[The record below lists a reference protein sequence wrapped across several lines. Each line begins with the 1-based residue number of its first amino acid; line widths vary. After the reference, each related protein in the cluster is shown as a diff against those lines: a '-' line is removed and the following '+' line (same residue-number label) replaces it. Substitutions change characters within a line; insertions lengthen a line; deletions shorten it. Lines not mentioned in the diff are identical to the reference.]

1 MVKKVRTEKV
11 TMCTYLNDIKDGDIS
26 RDQDVQRQF
35 CSDNSFINGLG
46 VTILTGDYL
55 PPIIL
60 GEVIQK
66 DCGAIQQ
73 YVIDGNQRTTALSMI
88 RYANYRFTSSI
99 EDSIIPYQDK
109 KRDKNGM
116 IIIDSEGNIEWEI
129 KEFDIKNKTY
139 KDFPTPLQKIFDSY
153 QVETVIHQDCDMK
166 DLSKLV
172 RRYNNHRSMNT
183 SQKSLTYLDTF
194 ARKAKTI
201 SVERFFKDSIDYS
214 ENQSNKGLYERIVCE
229 SVMSVFHLD
238 NWKSSPKQMSIFLN
252 EHSSMEEFD
261 VISGYANR
269 LENVCSDKYQKVFVP
284 KDIAVWF
291 AAFDKFTKYGLED
304 KCFTEFMDKF
314 TNEMTDMEIDGET
327 WNNCTKK
334 RNTKDKKTMNVKIH
348 ILSKCIED
356 YFGISK
362 NNTTIGKNEMI
373 DCEKKEKKS
382 VVDTELKHN
391 VVVENKENTSE
402 KSCTNTDKDKIY
414 SGKREE
420 KDILSFLRECVD
432 ENISEDDVKD
442 YMEDLEI
449 LTLDVNNKSRLL
461 NYENRK
467 SLLGI
472 VAYSYKKDIQID
484 EWFIDYFD
492 RMNCYDS
499 DQKKNYLNMRNSFI
513 TYQKKHNVA

>member
-11 TMCTYLNDIKDGDIS
+11 TMYSYLNDIKDGDIS

-35 CSDNSFINGLG
+35 CSDNSFVNGIG

-60 GEVIQK
+60 GEVPQK
-66 DCGAIQQ
+66 DCGVVQQ

-88 RYANYRFTSSI
+88 RYANYKFTSST
-99 EDSIIPYQDK
+99 EDSVISYQEK
-109 KRDKNGM
+109 KRDKNGVV
-116 IIIDSEGNIEWEI
+116 IIDDDGNIEWEI
-129 KEFDIKNKTY
+129 KEFDIKNKCY
-139 KDFPTPLQKIFDSY
+139 KDFPVPLQKIFDSY
-153 QVETVIHQDCDMK
+153 QVETVIHQDCNMK

-172 RRYNNHRSMNT
+172 RRYNNHKSMNT

-201 SVERFFKDSIDYS
+201 SVEGFFKDSIDYS

-238 NWKSSPKQMSIFLN
+238 NWKSSPKQISIFLN
-252 EHSSMEEFD
+252 EHGTTEEFD
-261 VISGYANR
+261 VISEYAKR
-269 LENVCSDKYQKVFVP
+269 LENVCGDKYQKIFVP

-291 AAFDKFTKYGLED
+291 AAFDKFTKYELED
-304 KCFTEFMDKF
+304 KYFTEFIDKF
-314 TNEMTDMEIDGET
+314 TSEMKDVDVDGET
-327 WNNCTKK
+327 WNNCAKK
-334 RNTKDKKTMNVKIH
+334 RNTKDKKTMTVKIH

-362 NNTTIGKNEMI
+362 NNTEIGKKEMI
-373 DCEKKEKKS
+373 DCENNEKKS
-382 VVDTELKHN
+382 LVDTELKRN
-391 VVVENKENTSE
+391 VVAENKKNTNE
-402 KSCTNTDKDKIY
+402 KSGINTDKGKIY
-414 SGKREE
+414 SGKKEE
-420 KDILSFLRECVD
+420 KDILSFLRQCVD

-442 YMEDLEI
+442 YMDDLEI

-461 NYENRK
+461 NNENRK

-472 VAYSYKKDIQID
+472 IAYSYKKDSQID

>member
-11 TMCTYLNDIKDGDIS
+11 TMYSYLNDIKDGDIS

-35 CSDNSFINGLG
+35 CSDNSFVNGIG

-60 GEVIQK
+60 GEVPQK
-66 DCGAIQQ
+66 DCGVVQQ

-88 RYANYRFTSSI
+88 RYANYKFTSST
-99 EDSIIPYQDK
+99 EDSVISYQEK
-109 KRDKNGM
+109 KRDKNGVV
-116 IIIDSEGNIEWEI
+116 IIDDDGNIEWEI
-129 KEFDIKNKTY
+129 KEFDIKNKCY
-139 KDFPTPLQKIFDSY
+139 KDFPVPLQKIFDSY
-153 QVETVIHQDCDMK
+153 QVETVIHQDCNMK

-172 RRYNNHRSMNT
+172 RRYNNHKSMNT

-201 SVERFFKDSIDYS
+201 SVEGFFKDSIDYS

-252 EHSSMEEFD
+252 EHGTTEEFD
-261 VISGYANR
+261 VISEYAKR
-269 LENVCSDKYQKVFVP
+269 LENVCGDKYQKIFVP

-291 AAFDKFTKYGLED
+291 AAFDKFTKYELED
-304 KCFTEFMDKF
+304 KYFTEFIDKF
-314 TNEMTDMEIDGET
+314 TSEMKDVDVDGET
-327 WNNCTKK
+327 WNNCAKK
-334 RNTKDKKTMNVKIH
+334 RNTKDKKTMTVKIH

-356 YFGISK
+356 YFGTTKNVEIMSK
-362 NNTTIGKNEMI
+362 KGIVSGANNNENLSVNKKLEHDSIYENKKIVIEDKNSDIENHKSYL
-373 DCEKKEKKS
+373 KKE
-382 VVDTELKHN
+382 D
-391 VVVENKENTSE
+391 E
-402 KSCTNTDKDKIY
+402 KNM
-414 SGKREE
+414 
-420 KDILSFLRECVD
+420 LLFLRECVD
-432 ENISEDDVKD
+432 ENISEDDLKD
-442 YMEDLEI
+442 YMDDLEI

-472 VAYSYKKDIQID
+472 IAYSYKKDIQID
-484 EWFIDYFD
+484 DWFVDYFD
-492 RMNCYDS
+492 RMNYYDC

-513 TYQKKHNVA
+513 TYQKKHNAA

>member
-11 TMCTYLNDIKDGDIS
+11 TMYSYLNDIKDGDIS

-35 CSDNSFINGLG
+35 CSDNSFVNGIG

-60 GEVIQK
+60 GEVPQK
-66 DCGAIQQ
+66 DCGVVQQ

-88 RYANYRFTSSI
+88 RYANYKFTSST
-99 EDSIIPYQDK
+99 EDSVISYQEK
-109 KRDKNGM
+109 KRDKNGVV
-116 IIIDSEGNIEWEI
+116 IIDDDGNIEWEI
-129 KEFDIKNKTY
+129 KEFDIKNKCY
-139 KDFPTPLQKIFDSY
+139 KDFPVPLQKIFDSY
-153 QVETVIHQDCDMK
+153 QVETVIHQDCNMK

-172 RRYNNHRSMNT
+172 RRYNNHKSMNT

-201 SVERFFKDSIDYS
+201 SVEGFFKDSIDYS

-252 EHSSMEEFD
+252 EHGTTEEFD
-261 VISGYANR
+261 VISEYAKR
-269 LENVCSDKYQKVFVP
+269 LENVCGDKYQKIFVP

-291 AAFDKFTKYGLED
+291 AAFDKFTKYELED
-304 KCFTEFMDKF
+304 KYFTEFIDKF
-314 TNEMTDMEIDGET
+314 TSEMKDVDVDGET
-327 WNNCTKK
+327 WNNCAKK
-334 RNTKDKKTMNVKIH
+334 RNTKDKKTMTVKIH

-362 NNTTIGKNEMI
+362 NNTEIGKKEMI
-373 DCEKKEKKS
+373 DCENNKKKS
-382 VVDTELKHN
+382 LVDNELKRN
-391 VVVENKENTSE
+391 VAAENKKNTNE
-402 KSCTNTDKDKIY
+402 KSGINTDKGKIY
-414 SGKREE
+414 SGKKEE
-420 KDILSFLRECVD
+420 KDILSFLRQCVD

-442 YMEDLEI
+442 YMDDLEI

-461 NYENRK
+461 NNENRK

-472 VAYSYKKDIQID
+472 IAYSYKKDIQID
-484 EWFIDYFD
+484 EWFVDYFD

-499 DQKKNYLNMRNSFI
+499 DQKKNYLNMKNSFI
-513 TYQKKHNVA
+513 TYQKKHNAA

>member
-11 TMCTYLNDIKDGDIS
+11 TMYSYLNDIKDGDIS

-35 CSDNSFINGLG
+35 CSDNSFVNGIG

-60 GEVIQK
+60 GEVPQK
-66 DCGAIQQ
+66 DCGVVQQ

-88 RYANYRFTSSI
+88 RYANYKFTSST
-99 EDSIIPYQDK
+99 EDSVISYQEK
-109 KRDKNGM
+109 KRDKNGVV
-116 IIIDSEGNIEWEI
+116 IIDDDGNIEWEI
-129 KEFDIKNKTY
+129 KEFDIKNKCY
-139 KDFPTPLQKIFDSY
+139 KDFPVPLQKIFDSY
-153 QVETVIHQDCDMK
+153 QVETVIHQDCNMK

-172 RRYNNHRSMNT
+172 RRYNNHKSMNT

-201 SVERFFKDSIDYS
+201 SVEGFFKDSIDYS

-252 EHSSMEEFD
+252 EHGTTEEFD
-261 VISGYANR
+261 VISEYAKR
-269 LENVCSDKYQKVFVP
+269 LENVCGDKYQKIFVP

-291 AAFDKFTKYGLED
+291 AAFDKFTKYELED
-304 KCFTEFMDKF
+304 KYFTEFIDKF
-314 TNEMTDMEIDGET
+314 TSEMKDVDVDGET
-327 WNNCTKK
+327 WNNCAKK
-334 RNTKDKKTMNVKIH
+334 RNTKDKKTMTVKIH

-362 NNTTIGKNEMI
+362 NNTEIGKKEMI
-373 DCEKKEKKS
+373 DCENNEKKS
-382 VVDTELKHN
+382 LVDTELKRN
-391 VVVENKENTSE
+391 VVAENKKNTNE
-402 KSCTNTDKDKIY
+402 KSGINTDKGKIY
-414 SGKREE
+414 SGKKEE
-420 KDILSFLRECVD
+420 KDILSFLRQCVD

-442 YMEDLEI
+442 YMDDLEI

-461 NYENRK
+461 NNENRK

-472 VAYSYKKDIQID
+472 IAYSYKKDSQID

>member
-11 TMCTYLNDIKDGDIS
+11 TMCSYLNDIKDGDIS

-35 CSDNSFINGLG
+35 CSDNSFINGIG

-55 PPIIL
+55 PSIIL
-60 GEVIQK
+60 GEVPQK
-66 DCGAIQQ
+66 DYGVVQQ
-73 YVIDGNQRTTALSMI
+73 YVIDGNQRTTALIMI
-88 RYANYRFTSSI
+88 RYANYRFTSST
-99 EDSIIPYQDK
+99 EDSVISYQDK
-109 KRDKNGM
+109 KRDENGVV
-116 IIIDSEGNIEWEI
+116 IIDSEGNIEWEL

-139 KDFPTPLQKIFDSY
+139 KDFPVPLQKMFDSY
-153 QVETVIHQDCDMK
+153 QVETVIHQDCNMK

-183 SQKSLTYLDTF
+183 SQRSLTYLDTF

-201 SVERFFKDSIDYS
+201 SVEGFFKNSIDYS
-214 ENQSNKGLYERIVCE
+214 ENQSKKGLYERIVCE

-238 NWKSSPKQMSIFLN
+238 NWKASPKQMSIFLN
-252 EHSSMEEFD
+252 EHGTTEEFD
-261 VISGYANR
+261 IISEYAKR
-269 LENVCSDKYQKVFVP
+269 LEIVCGDRYQKVFVP

-291 AAFDKFTKYGLED
+291 AAFDNFTKYGLED
-304 KCFTEFMDKF
+304 KYFTEFIDEFTRKMMD
-314 TNEMTDMEIDGET
+314 MDIDGET

-334 RNTKDKKTMNVKIH
+334 RNTKDKKTMNVKTH

-356 YFGISK
+356 YFGIS
-362 NNTTIGKNEMI
+362 NTVIGKKEMI
-373 DCEKKEKKS
+373 NCENNDKKS
-382 VVDTELKHN
+382 LVNDELNHD
-391 VVVENKENTSE
+391 VIAENKENLNRKAGINIDKSMIYLE
-402 KSCTNTDKDKIY
+402 KKED
-414 SGKREE
+414 

-442 YMEDLEI
+442 YIDDLEI

-461 NYENRK
+461 SYENRK
-467 SLLGI
+467 SLLAI
-472 VAYSYKKDIQID
+472 IAYSYKRDVQID